1 MQRIFSPLRSSVL
14 HTLVAGLLLI
24 TFPTLMLGYLYQSES
39 IRVASDEISS
49 SYENAVTLLAKQFT
63 DRLNSITRQAS
74 ALLLD
79 DDLIHISHQTESELD
94 LLDLVTFQRKATLYR
109 ATNFVDN
116 DLTIFFPRQNWMI
129 STQHGAEHLP
139 SSLQPAVNAGQW
151 SIRPTLRNG
160 NELCLASYC
169 GYIHEAQTSPFA
181 LLEIS
186 QSEMERML
194 AGIMENTHTYCAFFS
209 DGDGNLFHYGE
220 PLDNAL
226 QTCIS
231 DYIMQSSVQS
241 RRIQWNDQT
250 LVLYSYPIAG
260 ANCTIGILLNESEL
274 YLPQQKMRTI
284 YSVFIFCSV
293 LGCVLFL
300 VFPYRRIFKPVKA
313 LLEGMEKVETGCL
326 STAVY
331 ESGPYEFRVIA
342 RKFNRM
348 MQRLDTLIKQDFVNQ
363 LKLKNAQL
371 RYLRSQ
377 INPHFLHNCLFSL
390 YNMIEAD
397 DLDSASEMA
406 LYLGKYYQRSAH
418 MDEHDLTLEEEI
430 QNIQVYARVMSLR
443 FPDRLRLE
451 MQIQPE
457 TKQLRIPVLSL
468 QTVVENALMHGMEGT
483 SNVCIVTISS
493 ALQGEELKLRV
504 ADTGAGMS
512 EEKIQEIMENLQ
524 QAANVDE
531 RHGLENV
538 FIRLKLM
545 YGDQVRMTVQKNNPR
560 GVLVEIFIP
569 LQAPQILSTPPRKPT
584 VS

>member
-1 MQRIFSPLRSSVL
+1 
-14 HTLVAGLLLI
+14 
-24 TFPTLMLGYLYQSES
+24 
-39 IRVASDEISS
+39 
-49 SYENAVTLLAKQFT
+49 
-63 DRLNSITRQAS
+63 
-74 ALLLD
+74 
-79 DDLIHISHQTESELD
+79 
-94 LLDLVTFQRKATLYR
+94 
-109 ATNFVDN
+109 
-116 DLTIFFPRQNWMI
+116 
-129 STQHGAEHLP
+129 
-139 SSLQPAVNAGQW
+139 
-151 SIRPTLRNG
+151 
-160 NELCLASYC
+160 
-169 GYIHEAQTSPFA
+169 
-181 LLEIS
+181 
-186 QSEMERML
+186 
-194 AGIMENTHTYCAFFS
+194 
-209 DGDGNLFHYGE
+209 
-220 PLDNAL
+220 
-226 QTCIS
+226 
-231 DYIMQSSVQS
+231 
-241 RRIQWNDQT
+241 
-250 LVLYSYPIAG
+250 
-260 ANCTIGILLNESEL
+260 
-274 YLPQQKMRTI
+274 
-284 YSVFIFCSV
+284 
-293 LGCVLFL
+293 
-300 VFPYRRIFKPVKA
+300 
-313 LLEGMEKVETGCL
+313 
-326 STAVY
+326 
-331 ESGPYEFRVIA
+331 
-342 RKFNRM
+342 
-348 MQRLDTLIKQDFVNQ
+348 
-363 LKLKNAQL
+363 
-371 RYLRSQ
+371 
-377 INPHFLHNCLFSL
+377 
-390 YNMIEAD
+390 MIEAD